1 MPVPYVA
8 LGVRLYAFVQL
19 PKYGWAPISV
29 TSFQCDY
36 TINQIPQATIEAP
49 LGMTRDYLI
58 STAHVLSGNLF
69 RIPIVVVASVDYGFG
84 SPGTLGLLLDH
95 PLAYPKVFL
104 LFSGYVTKVT
114 VIRRE
119 KGAFASLSC
128 VHWLSQLDFSSGIS
142 SIIHPNN
149 PAHLTFPAFYKTGA
163 GGFLGGGARGFS
175 PLEVV
180 QGLLTPEQVKY
191 NLWKYGIYR
200 WLAFLAATD
209 AAYFAQPYVL
219 NALNSIFPM
228 MYGIT
233 SKSPVPR
240 LVDALQLRTDYPD
253 ALRIIANITDSLA
266 GRTTNHTKNDLLN
279 ITSLAENTIW
289 SKLVNELSPELQ
301 FVICPLPGYAR
312 VIPYNPVLAPFK
324 FLPDVKFYDINWY
337 VPFRY
342 SKVISFTIRT
352 DQIFST
358 TETSA
363 AQIPIKVFGLYG
375 NYAPLA
381 GSHLEVNNSL
391 QSFIGGYYAAPE
403 ITAGQIVLE
412 KAPFFLS
419 ISSVPSVY
427 LGQMISFNRATM
439 RNLPAAI
446 QTNNEIALAGLA
458 EQTILDRMAKFL
470 YAKKLTE
477 HRQLE
482 IAGPL
487 RFDVCPGSTIA
498 VEAVG
503 SNYLPGSFAIDTAV
517 IGYVYSVG
525 YDIDLN
531 RQNTPARTIFRLT
544 NLRNIFENIH
554 TISFTARRH
563 PLYEYSFIGGTMEN
577 QLY

>member
-1 MPVPYVA
+1 MPVPFVA

-19 PKYGWAPISV
+19 PAYGWAPISV

-69 RIPIVVVASVDYGFG
+69 RIPIVVVASINYGF
-84 SPGTLGLLLDH
+84 STPGTLGLLLDH

-104 LFSGYVTKVT
+104 LFSGYVTRVT
-114 VIRRE
+114 VVRRE

-128 VHWLSQLDFSSGIS
+128 VHWLSQLDFSSGLS

-149 PAHLTFPAFYKTGA
+149 PGHLTFPAFFKTGA
-163 GGFLGGGARGFS
+163 GGFLRGNARGFS
-175 PLEVV
+175 PLEVI
-180 QGLLTPEQVKY
+180 QGLLTVEELKDDPWE
-191 NLWKYGIYR
+191 YGIYR
-200 WLAFLAATD
+200 WLGFLAATD

-219 NALNSIFPM
+219 NALNSIIYKFYVIEPPN
-228 MYGIT
+228 II
-233 SKSPVPR
+233 PQLRP
-240 LVDALQLRTDYPD
+240 ALRPRTDYPD
-253 ALRIIANITDSLA
+253 AERILANIADSLA

-279 ITSLAENTIW
+279 ITSLAQNTIW

-301 FVICPLPGYAR
+301 FVICPMPGRAR
-312 VIPYNPVLAPFK
+312 VIPYNPVFAP
-324 FLPDVKFYDINWY
+324 VKFPQTVFALDSNWY
-337 VPFRY
+337 VPFKY
-342 SKVISFTIRT
+342 SNVVSFTIRT

-358 TETSA
+358 VETSA
-363 AQIPIKVFGLYG
+363 AQIPVKVFGLYG

-381 GSHLEVNNSL
+381 GSTLEVNNAL

-439 RNLPAAI
+439 RRLPAAI
-446 QTNNEIALAGLA
+446 QARREIALAGLA
-458 EQTILDRMAKFL
+458 EQRILDRMAKFL

-487 RFDVCPGSTIA
+487 RFDICPGSIIA
-498 VEAVG
+498 IEAVG
-503 SNYLPGSFAIDTAV
+503 SNYLPGSFALDTAV

-544 NLRNIFENIH
+544 NLRNIFENCY
-554 TISFTARRH
+554 TQSFTVSNH
-563 PLYEYSFIGGTMEN
+563 PLYKYSFIGGTMAN